1 MMNINIIGF
10 FLGILRPRCWS
21 QAVTDLIWGCS
32 AAPDQEILD
41 NR

>member
-1 MMNINIIGF
+1 MMNISIIV
-10 FLGILRPRCWS
+10 FLDILSLRCWS